1 LDGIACLQ
9 YKKASVENT
18 GIDESS
24 TKLATLEKF
33 IWITQKHVVSVKH
46 HHSVILHHAPDI
58 KLIECVQEALIEL
71 WLRPVW
77 VWNILHN
84 FHFDTFIISVQA
96 KPKQQTTESFSISTM
111 KWNFSHHHQHIKKMS
126 TNNPKGYHHLYSST
140 LGSLFLKHQLHNH
153 TRKPLLTNVGGMA
166 FRSMYTPEG
175 GM

>member
-9 YKKASVENT
+9 YKKASVENA

-33 IWITQKHVVSVKH
+33 IWITQKQVVSVEH

-96 KPKQQTTESFSISTM
+96 KPKQHKTTESHFQSPQCNGVFPVIIS
-111 KWNFSHHHQHIKKMS
+111 
-126 TNNPKGYHHLYSST
+126 L
-140 LGSLFLKHQLHNH
+140 
-153 TRKPLLTNVGGMA
+153 
-166 FRSMYTPEG
+166 
-175 GM
+175 